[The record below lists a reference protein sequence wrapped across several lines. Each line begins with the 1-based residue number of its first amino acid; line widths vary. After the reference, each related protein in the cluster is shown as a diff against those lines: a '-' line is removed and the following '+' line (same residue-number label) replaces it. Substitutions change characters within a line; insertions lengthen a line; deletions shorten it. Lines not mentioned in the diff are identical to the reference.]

1 MALSQNP
8 KQQSTENTIQ
18 LKIPT
23 HLGYEKIVMATANAV
38 ARKMGL
44 PEKRIDDLNTALAE
58 AIINAM
64 EHGNKMNPQLQVVIT
79 FTQTVGKL
87 IISIRDQGQGFSP
100 FENKDKPKIED
111 KLAGVSSPRG
121 WGWFLIENLV
131 DEVQVNSAPEGGTVI
146 RLVILAEDSQ
156 GKEDVYESLYL

>member
-8 KQQSTENTIQ
+8 KQQNTENTIQ

-23 HLGYEKIVMATANAV
+23 HLGYEKIAMATAHAV

-44 PEKRIDDLNTALAE
+44 PEKRINDLNTALAE

-64 EHGNKMNPQLQVVIT
+64 EHGNKMNPQLQVIVT
-79 FTQTVGKL
+79 FTQAVGKL
-87 IISIRDQGQGFSP
+87 IVSIRDQGKGFSP
-100 FENKDKPKIED
+100 SQDTEKPNIED

-121 WGWFLIENLV
+121 WGWFLIESLV
-131 DEVQVNSAPEGGTVI
+131 DEVEVNPAPEGGTVI

-156 GKEDVYESLYL
+156 SKGGSQ